1 MVFADC
7 TFVFIGNASKYVARG
22 GLQSAGVKKFII
34 YSIQVTVC
42 NTIFTQTN
50 LIITVLTAIRILI

>member
-1 MVFADC
+1 MAFADC

-42 NTIFTQTN
+42 QHNFYSD
-50 LIITVLTAIRILI
+50 